1 MVLDEDRQ
9 VAHVAWSSG
18 NALRHLALEH
28 QDEPLWPRRP
38 PQEAMQDRTR
48 DVVRHVGHDFVGRL
62 HELGDAL
69 IEDVAPDQSERP
81 GLDRARMN
89 TSQPFFQTSVQL
101 DGGYGR
107 ASIEKPACQDAQPR
121 SDLQNPAPRL
131 RGRQVKGGLQYVWIR
146 QEVL

>member
-1 MVLDEDRQ
+1 
-9 VAHVAWSSG
+9 
-18 NALRHLALEH
+18 
-28 QDEPLWPRRP
+28 
-38 PQEAMQDRTR
+38 MQDRTR

-89 TSQPFFQTSVQL
+89 TSQPSSRRRSNSTAVTV
-101 DGGYGR
+101 R
-107 ASIEKPACQDAQPR
+107 ASIEKPAGQDAQPR